1 MRVSFGH
8 RNVHYSEVIL
18 ILVLLGVCVVLPLA
32 VYFFVLA
39 QLNRRRHPV
48 MVSGIWDFAG
58 VLFALSG
65 FLLLGGPFIMAT
77 LNQDWRDFWLRSPFR
92 SSEGLSE
99 QWWYL
104 RLGIWAL
111 YFGVILVG
119 SILLLRGRSQVTSIY
134 NIDQDTLDQALSQA
148 LDRLHLDWRR
158 AGHLLYIGGS
168 ALSDGHAAPETA
180 IVAPSQVGVA
190 DRRLKIEG
198 RGSSTEDRSD
208 EVGSGFEAS
217 AASSI
222 LEPRSLHE
230 PENRSGEKT
239 RLEVNPFPAMCHVT
253 LQWSRGDRLKRRE
266 IEAELA
272 KLLDDVE
279 SPHHPAARWLMSVAG
294 ILMGVVSFGLLLLIL
309 FVVFAA
315 LQSF

>member
-1 MRVSFGH
+1 
-8 RNVHYSEVIL
+8 
-18 ILVLLGVCVVLPLA
+18 
-32 VYFFVLA
+32 
-39 QLNRRRHPV
+39 
-48 MVSGIWDFAG
+48 
-58 VLFALSG
+58 
-65 FLLLGGPFIMAT
+65 
-77 LNQDWRDFWLRSPFR
+77 
-92 SSEGLSE
+92 
-99 QWWYL
+99 
-104 RLGIWAL
+104 
-111 YFGVILVG
+111 
-119 SILLLRGRSQVTSIY
+119 
-134 NIDQDTLDQALSQA
+134 LDQALSQA

-180 IVAPSQVGVA
+180 VVAPSQVGVE
-190 DRRLKIEG
+190 DRRLKIEA
-198 RGSSTEDRSD
+198 RGSSREDRS
-208 EVGSGFEAS
+208 EAGSGFEAS

-253 LQWSRGDRLKRRE
+253 LQWSRGNPLKRRE